1 MEDAVITIVA
11 QALLT
16 ATKVAG
22 PVLIATLVI
31 GLILSIVQSAT
42 QIQEQTLTFVPK
54 LIVAAVVLVVTGAW
68 CLRVLEG
75 FTTQLFAMI
84 PTLLN
89 KQ

>member
-1 MEDAVITIVA
+1 MEDLVIQVVA
-11 QALLT
+11 RALLT

-22 PVLIATLVI
+22 PVLLSTLAI
-31 GLILSIVQSAT
+31 GLLLSIVQSAT

-54 LIVAAVVLVVTGAW
+54 LVVAAVVLVLTGPW

-75 FTTQLFAMI
+75 FTDQLFAMV

-89 KQ
+89 S